1 MKLLTK
7 HFGEIELS
15 EDKLITFEEGIFGFE
30 SLKKFVLLYD
40 NDVEENPFCWLQSAE
55 DVEVALPLIKPM
67 TWFLDYNPEVPN
79 EAVGSIGE
87 LKAED
92 LDVYTVVVIP
102 SDITQMTTNLKA
114 PILVNI
120 KTHKAIQAIAN
131 DDIYDLRVNL
141 YNQIKAGQQAME
153 EGEA

>member
-30 SLKKFVLLYD
+30 TLKKFVLLYD

-55 DVEVALPLIKPM
+55 NVEVALPLIKPM
-67 TWFLDYNPEVPN
+67 TWFLDYSPDVADEDV
-79 EAVGSIGE
+79 ASIGE

-92 LDVYTVVVIP
+92 LDVFTVVVIP
-102 SDITQMTTNLKA
+102 TDITQMTTNLKA
-114 PILVNI
+114 PILVNL
-120 KTHKAIQAIAN
+120 KTHKAVQSIAN
-131 DDIYDLRVNL
+131 NDIYDLRVNL
-141 YNQIKAGQQAME
+141 YNQIKANQQSTE
-153 EGEA
+153 EGGQ